1 MLSIGS
7 NNSTTSTENTIFNTF
22 EALFGGSNS
31 NISSSGGERNETGT
45 RFGFFND
52 SSLGNHSS
60 SSSLMP
66 TLQGNE
72 TVDILKLLELLQSSG
87 RGSGSGSG
95 N

>member
-1 MLSIGS
+1 MLSRGS
-7 NNSTTSTENTIFNTF
+7 NNGTISTDNTIFNTF
-22 EALFGGSNS
+22 EALFGGSNN
-31 NISSSGGERNETGT
+31 NISSSGGELNETGT
-45 RFGFFND
+45 ELGFFND